1 MNTLGASPHRPLFPR
16 GPGLGARAL
25 VLLLVC
31 GSLMAAE
38 LRGEPIAA
46 PRQWLA
52 VALDPLVWVA
62 DIPVQLGRIRE
73 HLRSRRQLIRENALL
88 RQRQLQLQSQ
98 LQRYAALGAENR
110 RLRELLDA
118 SSRLTDKVAVAD
130 IIAANQDP
138 YRQQIT
144 LDKGERH
151 GVYRGQALVDANGVL
166 GQIVQVYPSTSV
178 GLLLTDPD
186 HGIPVEI
193 NRNGLQATA
202 LGQGSGQRL
211 RLPFLPANAEIRKGD
226 LVVSS
231 SLGGRFPAGYPVAR
245 VESVHYT
252 AGGHFKEAIAI
263 PAAGIGHGR
272 QALLVWSERP
282 VLDPLQ
288 AGEAAAAEAHQ
299 APAAVSATAGPAPA
313 AADPPSSPNP

>member
-1 MNTLGASPHRPLFPR
+1 MTILGAPPHRPLFPR
-16 GPGLGARAL
+16 GPGLGLRAL
-25 VLLLVC
+25 LLMLVC
-31 GSLMAAE
+31 SGLMASE
-38 LRGEPIAA
+38 LRGDPLTA

-62 DIPVQLGRIRE
+62 DIPVQIGRIRE
-73 HLRSRRQLIRENALL
+73 HLRSRQQLIRENAALQ
-88 RQRQLQLQSQ
+88 QRQMQLLSQ
-98 LQRYAALGAENR
+98 LQRYRALDEENR

-118 SSRLTDKVAVAD
+118 SARLPDRVAVAD

-166 GQIVQVYPSTSV
+166 GQVVQVYPSISV
-178 GLLLTDPD
+178 ALLLTDPD

-193 NRNGLQATA
+193 NRTGLQATA
-202 LGQGSGQRL
+202 LGQGGNQRL
-211 RLPFLPANAEIRKGD
+211 RLPFLPANAEIQQGD

-231 SLGGRFPAGYPVAR
+231 SLGGRFPSGYPVAR
-245 VESVHYT
+245 VESVHHT
-252 AGGHFKEAIAI
+252 PGGHFKEAIAI
-263 PAAGIGHGR
+263 PAASIGHGR

-282 VLDPLQ
+282 VLDELQ

-299 APAAVSATAGPAPA
+299 APPPPPETRPA
-313 AADPPSSPNP
+313 APPRPTPSP